1 MEVSRLT
8 NKFSMPIRRVA
19 KQSCCIWL
27 LITNIIS
34 SILVDSNIV
43 DGAFDYVDLI
53 SCELWKPFLH
63 DFLDRF
69 GIFTVDDWVQKPETF
84 LRSGCSEVIQGHLDP
99 LWQWVETWWARN
111 WMFGMEANKK
121 LTSLVKHA
129 SRSCLLATTLFH
141 KHQWSGSNRAAST
154 KSK

>member
-1 MEVSRLT
+1 MSMGLSRLT
-8 NKFSMPIRRVA
+8 DKFSMPIRRVA

-53 SCELWKPFLH
+53 SCELWKPVFH

-69 GIFTVDDWVQKPETF
+69 GIFTVDDWVKKPETF
-84 LRSGCSEVIQGHLDP
+84 
-99 LWQWVETWWARN
+99 
-111 WMFGMEANKK
+111 F
-121 LTSLVKHA
+121 
-129 SRSCLLATTLFH
+129 
-141 KHQWSGSNRAAST
+141 
-154 KSK
+154 